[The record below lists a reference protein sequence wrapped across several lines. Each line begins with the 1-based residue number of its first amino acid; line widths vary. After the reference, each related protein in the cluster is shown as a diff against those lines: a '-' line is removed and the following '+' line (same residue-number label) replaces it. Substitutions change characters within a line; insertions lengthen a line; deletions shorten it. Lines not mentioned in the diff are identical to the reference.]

1 MYKVTIEETVGEI
14 SKRTILET
22 DDVELVKEVLG
33 AKNVVEVDS
42 DEPNRNISPEWQ
54 KLQDWMNKQLEER
67 KTSPYPFGSPYE
79 TPSQPWIKPYD
90 PYNPFVV
97 TC

>member
-54 KLQDWMNKQLEER
+54 ELQDWLNKQSEER
-67 KTSPYPFGSPYE
+67 KTSPYPFGSP
-79 TPSQPWIKPYD
+79 
-90 PYNPFVV
+90 FVV